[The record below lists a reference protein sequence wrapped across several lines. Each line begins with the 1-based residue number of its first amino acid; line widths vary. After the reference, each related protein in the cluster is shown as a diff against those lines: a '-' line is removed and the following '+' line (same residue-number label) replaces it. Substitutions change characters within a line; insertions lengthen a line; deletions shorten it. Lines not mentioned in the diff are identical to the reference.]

1 MREILTSGSVG
12 GASGNRRI
20 YPEADG
26 RGASVMKRIVKPRP
40 PLNLS
45 IMCGEKM
52 NKDCVI
58 CQIIAST
65 IPARIVCRDEN
76 AIAFFPREMN
86 ARGHVVVAPIRHCA
100 DIFDIRNDVL
110 NSVMCMAQ
118 FLADHC
124 ARQLGAD
131 GINLLHAS
139 GEAAQQ
145 SVPHFH
151 VHILPRFRDD
161 DLDAWPDL
169 PEWQGD
175 PDELLGQMKVPEEST

>member
-1 MREILTSGSVG
+1 MPANSAAKSYEIRFNSCGFTKSRATQP
-12 GASGNRRI
+12 GAS
-20 YPEADG
+20 ADL
-26 RGASVMKRIVKPRP
+26 RGLLRPRKP
-40 PLNLS
+40 LS
-45 IMCGEKM
+45 LVVMCGEKM
-52 NKDCVI
+52 NKSCVI

-100 DIFDIRNDVL
+100 DIFDIRSDVL

-151 VHILPRFRDD
+151 IHILPRFRDD

-169 PEWQGD
+169 CRSGRAILMSCWGR
-175 PDELLGQMKVPEEST
+175 